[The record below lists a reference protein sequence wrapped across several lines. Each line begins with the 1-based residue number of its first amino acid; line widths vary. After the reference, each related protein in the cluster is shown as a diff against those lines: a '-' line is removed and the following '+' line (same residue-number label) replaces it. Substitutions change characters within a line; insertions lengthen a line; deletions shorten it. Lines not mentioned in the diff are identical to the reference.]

1 MAIGARKQPLYDQL
15 VDILTEKIDHEYRAG
30 DMIPSERELSERYGL
45 SRTTV
50 RLALQELERL
60 GLVVRQ
66 HGRGTFVTDRSAK
79 ATNLMQSYSFTE
91 QMRAMGREPETTILE
106 FCEMEADKN
115 LAEHMGLRI
124 GDRIFKL
131 KRLALQELERLGLV
145 VRQHGRGTFVT
156 DRSAKA
162 TNLMQSYSFTEQ
174 MRAMGREPETT
185 ILEFCEMEADKNLA
199 EHMGLRIG
207 DRIFKLKRLRSADNM
222 PMMVERSYLPVRQ
235 FLSLKRPLLER
246 KPLYDVIEQ
255 DFQQKIRVAEEEF
268 YASIARPTD
277 AHLLGIVEG
286 SPVLDLVRTT
296 YNESNEVVEYTL
308 SVARADQFKYKVY
321 HQRSN

>member
-91 QMRAMGREPETTILE
+91 QMRAMGRDPETTIL
-106 FCEMEADKN
+106 D
-115 LAEHMGLRI
+115 
-124 GDRIFKL
+124 
-131 KRLALQELERLGLV
+131 
-145 VRQHGRGTFVT
+145 
-156 DRSAKA
+156 
-162 TNLMQSYSFTEQ
+162 
-174 MRAMGREPETT
+174 
-185 ILEFCEMEADKNLA
+185 FCEMEADKNLA

-255 DFQQKIRVAEEEF
+255 DFQQKIRVAEE
-268 YASIARPTD
+268 
-277 AHLLGIVEG
+277 
-286 SPVLDLVRTT
+286 
-296 YNESNEVVEYTL
+296 
-308 SVARADQFKYKVY
+308 
-321 HQRSN
+321 

>member
-1 MAIGARKQPLYDQL
+1 M
-15 VDILTEKIDHEYRAG
+15 
-30 DMIPSERELSERYGL
+30 
-45 SRTTV
+45 
-50 RLALQELERL
+50 
-60 GLVVRQ
+60 
-66 HGRGTFVTDRSAK
+66 
-79 ATNLMQSYSFTE
+79 
-91 QMRAMGREPETTILE
+91 
-106 FCEMEADKN
+106 
-115 LAEHMGLRI
+115 
-124 GDRIFKL
+124 
-131 KRLALQELERLGLV
+131 
-145 VRQHGRGTFVT
+145 T